1 MSLRL
6 SSRWGGKQKP
16 TLERDVSF
24 LSQLSYWWINRVVSA
39 GHRRGLQLSD
49 LCCLGDEDSAQ
60 SLCSALQQ
68 QQHHRRTEGR
78 SHSQESGE
86 EESLGGNT
94 SHPGVHLSGPALLCH
109 LYGWLRPSLLQV
121 TLLRMTSDL
130 LALLPPQAL
139 RCGILYCENQPV
151 FDWSGLTHALALLA
165 AVVCHALVQQVCER
179 HSRMTEVRVQTALTG
194 ALYKQALSRCS
205 IPGCLPSSAPSLTP
219 LRTDVGRLAE
229 LPVSLSALWSS
240 WVQGTVCV
248 CLLWR
253 ELGPSSLA
261 GLAVLLLL
269 VPLTS
274 AVQRRAR
281 LLQRSQERVRGE
293 RQQLVQEMLNGIKTV
308 KLLVLEAW
316 FQCRVGIAREKELET
331 LRILGFLTA
340 FSLLDRVCVPFL
352 VCVSSLGVYVL
363 VDDGNVLTAS
373 QVFTC
378 VCLFTL
384 LRSPFNLLPS
394 LALHLTQTWHSLC
407 HLDHFLFSQEVSHT
421 ENGTL
426 SENGVKKSC
435 LEEHS
440 DRCSSDT
447 LRETEANTVP
457 LPKHGVNGVCIR
469 LYLHVCGWGWVLLT
483 VLSQVCVCVV
493 GVCQTSLL
501 AVWTRQAKELQGLEE
516 WRELRDS
523 RLSVYAVL
531 GLLQALSVCC
541 VALAVTGGSLK
552 ASASLHSELL
562 FAQLRLPLRFYQITP
577 SSLVLR
583 SLSQEM
589 YVIDEL
595 VPAHL
600 LSWLS
605 CWLQVFVTVLLIG
618 YISPLFILIVPVL
631 TYLFLTIQSY
641 YRSVSGQV
649 RRMVSNSASS
659 LSSLLSESHRDEV
672 TSGSHDDPLTRCYG
686 ALNEHLVCR
695 YNCIL
700 LDRWVSVWLDAFAGL
715 VLFLVSV
722 TLLDSEVDPSTV
734 GLVLTYTLSLREV
747 LHLLVQASC
756 GLESSAGVI
765 QKMDQHAHME
775 REPPWSVP
783 CRAPPS
789 WPEEGVVEFRS
800 YETELNPSPA
810 ELSFCTRTREKVGV
824 VSRSGAEL
832 DAITSSLF
840 RLVEGR
846 RGVLMID
853 GVDISSVGLH
863 DLRSRLAVITRVPT
877 LFSCSLRSNLDP
889 WGCHGDAQ
897 VWQALER
904 CHLKE
909 RVSLLPGQLLYP
921 LHYGGAGLSSSE
933 KRLLCVCRA
942 LLKGCVVLVVEDP
955 VPPVDVHTER
965 LLQSII
971 HTHFSHCTRLYL
983 TQNPGNITH
992 TDRVLVLDG
1001 GRVAEFDCASA
1012 LLQRGALFS
1021 QLLSETHRHQ
1031 DTEEE

>member
-1 MSLRL
+1 L
-6 SSRWGGKQKP
+6 
-16 TLERDVSF
+16 SF
-24 LSQLSYWWINRVVSA
+24 LVLLPYTSSLNFWIDDVLCAVVAVRVVSA

-68 QQHHRRTEGR
+68 QQQHRTTEGR

-194 ALYKQALSRCS
+194 ALYKQNTVKCF
-205 IPGCLPSSAPSLTP
+205 IPGCLPSP
-219 LRTDVGRLAE
+219 
-229 LPVSLSALWSS
+229 
-240 WVQGTVCV
+240 GTVCV

-281 LLQRSQERVRGE
+281 LLQRVRGE

-394 LALHLTQTWHSLC
+394 LALHLTQ
-407 HLDHFLFSQEVSHT
+407 VS
-421 ENGTL
+421 
-426 SENGVKKSC
+426 S
-435 LEEHS
+435 
-440 DRCSSDT
+440 
-447 LRETEANTVP
+447 
-457 LPKHGVNGVCIR
+457 VCIR
-469 LYLHVCGWGWVLLT
+469 LYLHVCGLGWVLLT

-493 GVCQTSLL
+493 GVCQTGLL

-562 FAQLRLPLRFYQITP
+562 FARLRLPLRFYQITP

-595 VPAHL
+595 VPANL

-649 RRMVSNSASS
+649 RRMVSDSASS

-700 LDRWVSVWLDAFAGL
+700 WVSVWLDAFAGL

-734 GLVLTYTLSLREV
+734 GLVLTYTLILYITPSL
-747 LHLLVQASC
+747 LFLSQ
-756 GLESSAGVI
+756 
-765 QKMDQHAHME
+765 
-775 REPPWSVP
+775 PPWSVP
-783 CRAPPS
+783 FRAPPS
-789 WPEEGVVEFRS
+789 WPKEGVVEFRS

-863 DLRSRLAVITRVPT
+863 DLRSRLAVIARVPT

-921 LHYGGAGLSSSE
+921 LQHGGAGE
-933 KRLLCVCRA
+933 RRLLCVCRA

-971 HTHFSHCTRLYL
+971 HTHFSHCTGLYL
-983 TQNPGNITH
+983 TQNPGNVTH

-1021 QLLSETHRHQ
+1021 QLLSETHRNQ

>member
-1 MSLRL
+1 MSLYL
-6 SSRWGGKQKP
+6 SGRWGGEQKP

-24 LSQLSYWWINRVVSA
+24 LSQLSCWWINRVVSA

-68 QQHHRRTEGR
+68 HRKTEGQ
-78 SHSQESGE
+78 SHSQELGE
-86 EESLGGNT
+86 EEESRGGNT

-109 LYGWLRPSLLQV
+109 LCGWLRPSLLQV

-194 ALYKQALSRCS
+194 ALYKQALSQCR
-205 IPGCLPSSAPSLTP
+205 IPGCLPSPAPSLTP
-219 LRTDVGRLAE
+219 LRGDVGRLAE

-240 WVQGTVCV
+240 WVQGTVCA

-253 ELGPSSLA
+253 ELGPSALA
-261 GLAVLLLL
+261 GLAVLILL

-281 LLQRSQERVRGE
+281 LLQRSQERLRGE
-293 RQQLVQEMLNGIKTV
+293 REQLLQEMLNGIKTV

-316 FQCRVGIAREKELET
+316 FQRRVGIAREKELET
-331 LRILGFLTA
+331 RRILGFLTA

-394 LALHLTQTWHSLC
+394 LALRITQAWHSLC
-407 HLDHFLFSQEVSHT
+407 NLDHFLFSQEVSHT
-421 ENGTL
+421 VNYENGTP
-426 SENGVKKSC
+426 SGNGVKKSC

-440 DRCSSDT
+440 DQCSNET

-457 LPKHGVNGVCIR
+457 PPKHGVSGVCIR
-469 LYLHVCGWGWVLLT
+469 LYLDAG
-483 VLSQVCVCVV
+483 
-493 GVCQTSLL
+493 LL
-501 AVWTRQAKELQGLEE
+501 AVWTREAKELQGLEE

-562 FAQLRLPLRFYQITP
+562 FARLRLPLRFYQTTP
-577 SSLVLR
+577 SSLVLC

-600 LSWLS
+600 LSWLY

-618 YISPLFILIVPVL
+618 YISPLFILIVPIL

-649 RRMVSNSASS
+649 RRMVSDSASS

-672 TSGSHDDPLTRCYG
+672 TTGSHDDPLTRCYG

-722 TLLDSEVDPSTV
+722 ALLDSE
-734 GLVLTYTLSLREV
+734 
-747 LHLLVQASC
+747 
-756 GLESSAGVI
+756 
-765 QKMDQHAHME
+765 
-775 REPPWSVP
+775 PPWYVP

-800 YETELNPSPA
+800 YETELNPSDRANPSPA

-863 DLRSRLAVITRVPT
+863 DLRSRLAVIPRVPT

-909 RVSLLPGQLLYP
+909 RVSLLPGQLHYP
-921 LHYGGAGLSSSE
+921 LHYGGAGFSSSE
-933 KRLLCVCRA
+933 RRLLY
-942 LLKGCVVLVVEDP
+942 L
-955 VPPVDVHTER
+955 HTER

-971 HTHFSHCTRLYL
+971 HTHFSHCTGLYL
-983 TQNPGNITH
+983 TQNPGNVTH

-1001 GRVAEFDCASA
+1001 GV
-1012 LLQRGALFS
+1012 
-1021 QLLSETHRHQ
+1021 
-1031 DTEEE
+1031 

>member
-6 SSRWGGKQKP
+6 SARWGGKQVSSVFF
-16 TLERDVSF
+16 LFLCSFFSCSF
-24 LSQLSYWWINRVVSA
+24 LVSVEFIVSVRSFRYRRGRPNTSNYLIDDVLCAVVAVRVVSA

-68 QQHHRRTEGR
+68 QQQHRTTEGR

-109 LYGWLRPSLLQV
+109 LYGWLHPSLLQV

-139 RCGILYCENQPV
+139 RYGILYCENQPV

-194 ALYKQALSRCS
+194 ALSRCS
-205 IPGCLPSSAPSLTP
+205 IPGCLPSPAPSLTP
-219 LRTDVGRLAE
+219 LRADVGRLAE

-274 AVQRRAR
+274 AVQCRAR
-281 LLQRSQERVRGE
+281 LLQVTERVC
-293 RQQLVQEMLNGIKTV
+293 LWVCV
-308 KLLVLEAW
+308 ALLVLEAW

-394 LALHLTQTWHSLC
+394 LALHLTQ
-407 HLDHFLFSQEVSHT
+407 VS
-421 ENGTL
+421 
-426 SENGVKKSC
+426 S
-435 LEEHS
+435 
-440 DRCSSDT
+440 
-447 LRETEANTVP
+447 
-457 LPKHGVNGVCIR
+457 VCIR
-469 LYLHVCGWGWVLLT
+469 LYLHVCGLGWVLLT

-493 GVCQTSLL
+493 GVCQTGLL

-562 FAQLRLPLRFYQITP
+562 FAR
-577 SSLVLR
+577 
-583 SLSQEM
+583 LSQEM

-595 VPAHL
+595 VPTNL

-605 CWLQVFVTVLLIG
+605 CWLQVFVTVLLIV

-649 RRMVSNSASS
+649 RRMVSDSASS

-686 ALNEHLVCR
+686 ALNEHLCVLIKC
-695 YNCIL
+695 YISL
-700 LDRWVSVWLDAFAGL
+700 SRWVSVWLDAFAGL

-756 GLESSAGVI
+756 GVESSAG
-765 QKMDQHAHME
+765 
-775 REPPWSVP
+775 PPWSVP

-789 WPEEGVVEFRS
+789 WPKEGVVEFRS

-863 DLRSRLAVITRVPT
+863 DLRSRLAVIARVPT

-921 LHYGGAGLSSSE
+921 LQHGGAGE
-933 KRLLCVCRA
+933 RRLLCVCRA
-942 LLKGCVVLVVEDP
+942 LLKDCVVLVVEDP

-971 HTHFSHCTRLYL
+971 HTHFSHCTGLYL
-983 TQNPGNITH
+983 TQNPGNVTH

-1021 QLLSETHRHQ
+1021 QLLSETHRNQ

>member
-6 SSRWGGKQKP
+6 SGRWGGKQKP

-24 LSQLSYWWINRVVSA
+24 FSRLSYWWINRVVSA

-68 QQHHRRTEGR
+68 QQHRRTEGQ

-194 ALYKQALSRCS
+194 ALYKQVLSRCS
-205 IPGCLPSSAPSLTP
+205 IPGCLPSPAPSLTP
-219 LRTDVGRLAE
+219 LRADVGRLAE

-248 CLLWR
+248 CMLWR

-426 SENGVKKSC
+426 LENGVKKSC

-440 DRCSSDT
+440 DRSRS
-447 LRETEANTVP
+447 RF
-457 LPKHGVNGVCIR
+457 LPR
-469 LYLHVCGWGWVLLT
+469 
-483 VLSQVCVCVV
+483 S
-493 GVCQTSLL
+493 
-501 AVWTRQAKELQGLEE
+501 
-516 WRELRDS
+516 
-523 RLSVYAVL
+523 
-531 GLLQALSVCC
+531 
-541 VALAVTGGSLK
+541 
-552 ASASLHSELL
+552 
-562 FAQLRLPLRFYQITP
+562 TP
-577 SSLVLR
+577 SSSGR
-583 SLSQEM
+583 CDAASKSQEM
-589 YVIDEL
+589 YV
-595 VPAHL
+595 
-600 LSWLS
+600 
-605 CWLQVFVTVLLIG
+605 F
-618 YISPLFILIVPVL
+618 
-631 TYLFLTIQSY
+631 
-641 YRSVSGQV
+641 
-649 RRMVSNSASS
+649 
-659 LSSLLSESHRDEV
+659 
-672 TSGSHDDPLTRCYG
+672 
-686 ALNEHLVCR
+686 
-695 YNCIL
+695 
-700 LDRWVSVWLDAFAGL
+700 
-715 VLFLVSV
+715 
-722 TLLDSEVDPSTV
+722 
-734 GLVLTYTLSLREV
+734 
-747 LHLLVQASC
+747 
-756 GLESSAGVI
+756 
-765 QKMDQHAHME
+765 E
-775 REPPWSVP
+775 R
-783 CRAPPS
+783 A
-789 WPEEGVVEFRS
+789 
-800 YETELNPSPA
+800 
-810 ELSFCTRTREKVGV
+810 
-824 VSRSGAEL
+824 
-832 DAITSSLF
+832 
-840 RLVEGR
+840 
-846 RGVLMID
+846 
-853 GVDISSVGLH
+853 
-863 DLRSRLAVITRVPT
+863 
-877 LFSCSLRSNLDP
+877 
-889 WGCHGDAQ
+889 
-897 VWQALER
+897 
-904 CHLKE
+904 
-909 RVSLLPGQLLYP
+909 
-921 LHYGGAGLSSSE
+921 
-933 KRLLCVCRA
+933 
-942 LLKGCVVLVVEDP
+942 
-955 VPPVDVHTER
+955 
-965 LLQSII
+965 
-971 HTHFSHCTRLYL
+971 
-983 TQNPGNITH
+983 
-992 TDRVLVLDG
+992 
-1001 GRVAEFDCASA
+1001 
-1012 LLQRGALFS
+1012 
-1021 QLLSETHRHQ
+1021 
-1031 DTEEE
+1031 

>member
-1 MSLRL
+1 MSLYL
-6 SSRWGGKQKP
+6 SGRWGGEQKP

-24 LSQLSYWWINRVVSA
+24 LSQLSCWWINRVVSA

-68 QQHHRRTEGR
+68 HRKTEGQ
-78 SHSQESGE
+78 SHSQELGE
-86 EESLGGNT
+86 EEESRGGNT

-109 LYGWLRPSLLQV
+109 LCGWLRPSLLQV

-194 ALYKQALSRCS
+194 ALYKQALSQCR
-205 IPGCLPSSAPSLTP
+205 IPGCLPSPAPSLTP
-219 LRTDVGRLAE
+219 LRGDVGRLAE
-229 LPVSLSALWSS
+229 FPVSLSALWSS
-240 WVQGTVCV
+240 WVQGTVCA

-253 ELGPSSLA
+253 ELGPSALA
-261 GLAVLLLL
+261 GLAVLILL

-281 LLQRSQERVRGE
+281 LLQRSQERLRGE
-293 RQQLVQEMLNGIKTV
+293 REQLLQEMLNGIKTV

-316 FQCRVGIAREKELET
+316 FQRRVGIAREKELET
-331 LRILGFLTA
+331 RRILGFLTA

-394 LALHLTQTWHSLC
+394 LALRITQAWHSLC
-407 HLDHFLFSQEVSHT
+407 NLDHFLFSQEVSHT
-421 ENGTL
+421 VNYENGTP
-426 SENGVKKSC
+426 SGNGVKKSC

-440 DRCSSDT
+440 DQC
-447 LRETEANTVP
+447 A
-457 LPKHGVNGVCIR
+457 G
-469 LYLHVCGWGWVLLT
+469 
-483 VLSQVCVCVV
+483 
-493 GVCQTSLL
+493 LL
-501 AVWTRQAKELQGLEE
+501 AVWTREAKELQGLEE

-562 FAQLRLPLRFYQITP
+562 FARLRLPLRFYQTTP
-577 SSLVLR
+577 SSLVLC

-600 LSWLS
+600 LSWLY

-649 RRMVSNSASS
+649 RRMVSDSASS

-672 TSGSHDDPLTRCYG
+672 TTGSHDDPLTRCYG

-722 TLLDSEVDPSTV
+722 ALLDSEVDPSTV

-756 GLESSAGVI
+756 GVESSTGAI
-765 QKMDQHAHME
+765 QKMDQHTHME
-775 REPPWSVP
+775 REPSWYVP

-863 DLRSRLAVITRVPT
+863 DLRSRLAVIPRVPT

-909 RVSLLPGQLLYP
+909 RVSLLPGQLHYP
-921 LHYGGAGLSSSE
+921 LHYGGAGFSSSE
-933 KRLLCVCRA
+933 RRLLCVCRA
-942 LLKGCVVLVVEDP
+942 LLKSCVVLIVEDP
-955 VPPVDVHTER
+955 VPPVDLHTER

-971 HTHFSHCTRLYL
+971 HTHFSHCTGLYL
-983 TQNPGNITH
+983 TQNPGNVTH

-1001 GRVAEFDCASA
+1001 GV
-1012 LLQRGALFS
+1012 
-1021 QLLSETHRHQ
+1021 
-1031 DTEEE
+1031 

>member
-1 MSLRL
+1 MSLYL
-6 SSRWGGKQKP
+6 SGRWGGEQKP

-24 LSQLSYWWINRVVSA
+24 LSQLSCWWINRVVSA

-68 QQHHRRTEGR
+68 HRKTEGQ
-78 SHSQESGE
+78 SHSQELGE
-86 EESLGGNT
+86 EEESRGGNT

-109 LYGWLRPSLLQV
+109 LCGWLRPSLLQV

-194 ALYKQALSRCS
+194 ALYKQALSQCR
-205 IPGCLPSSAPSLTP
+205 IPGCLPSPAPSLTP
-219 LRTDVGRLAE
+219 LRGDVGRLAE
-229 LPVSLSALWSS
+229 FPVSLSALWSS
-240 WVQGTVCV
+240 WVQGTVCA

-253 ELGPSSLA
+253 ELGPSALA
-261 GLAVLLLL
+261 GLAVLILL

-281 LLQRSQERVRGE
+281 LLQRSQERLRGE
-293 RQQLVQEMLNGIKTV
+293 REQLLQEMLNGIKTV

-316 FQCRVGIAREKELET
+316 FQRRVGIAREKELET
-331 LRILGFLTA
+331 RRILGFLTA

-394 LALHLTQTWHSLC
+394 LALRITQAWHSLC
-407 HLDHFLFSQEVSHT
+407 NLDHFLFSQEVSHT
-421 ENGTL
+421 VNYENGTP
-426 SENGVKKSC
+426 SGNGVKKSC

-440 DRCSSDT
+440 DQCSNET

-457 LPKHGVNGVCIR
+457 PPKHGVSGVCIR
-469 LYLHVCGWGWVLLT
+469 LYLDVCGWGWVLLT

-493 GVCQTSLL
+493 GVCQAGLL
-501 AVWTRQAKELQGLEE
+501 AVWTREAKELQGLEE

-562 FAQLRLPLRFYQITP
+562 FARLRLPLRFYQTTP
-577 SSLVLR
+577 SSLVLC
-583 SLSQEM
+583 SLS
-589 YVIDEL
+589 
-595 VPAHL
+595 
-600 LSWLS
+600 
-605 CWLQVFVTVLLIG
+605 QVFVTVLLIG

-649 RRMVSNSASS
+649 RRMVSDSASS

-672 TSGSHDDPLTRCYG
+672 TTGSHDDPLTRCYG

-722 TLLDSEVDPSTV
+722 ALLDSEVDPSTV

-756 GLESSAGVI
+756 GVESSTGAI
-765 QKMDQHAHME
+765 QKMDQHTHME
-775 REPPWSVP
+775 REPSWYVP

-863 DLRSRLAVITRVPT
+863 DLRSRLAVIPRVPT

-909 RVSLLPGQLLYP
+909 RVSLLPGQLHYP
-921 LHYGGAGLSSSE
+921 LHYGGAGFSSSE
-933 KRLLCVCRA
+933 RRLLCVCRA
-942 LLKGCVVLVVEDP
+942 LLKSCVVLIVEDP
-955 VPPVDVHTER
+955 VPPVDLHTER

-971 HTHFSHCTRLYL
+971 HTHFSHCTGLYL
-983 TQNPGNITH
+983 TQNPGNVTH

-1001 GRVAEFDCASA
+1001 GV
-1012 LLQRGALFS
+1012 
-1021 QLLSETHRHQ
+1021 
-1031 DTEEE
+1031 